1 MHNFILL
8 HAYLWNGENKDDN
21 NNNNIHCMN
30 DSLFTDD
37 SQLIRYMDDSD
48 WECIQV
54 NYLKLTVAITV
65 DYLFGE
71 TARANQI
78 T

>member
-1 MHNFILL
+1 
-8 HAYLWNGENKDDN
+8 
-21 NNNNIHCMN
+21 MN
-30 DSLFTDD
+30 DSLFADD

-54 NYLKLTVAITV
+54 NYFKRTVAITV

-71 TARANQI
+71 TARVNQI

>member
-1 MHNFILL
+1 
-8 HAYLWNGENKDDN
+8 
-21 NNNNIHCMN
+21 MN

-54 NYLKLTVAITV
+54 NYLKRTVAITV

-71 TARANQI
+71 TARVNQI